1 MTTREEGDPMTQPA
15 VPGAEPLGLHLYG
28 WRQAPVVGVA
38 LLAMAAGFGQ
48 FGAVAALGDVAK
60 TFGHL
65 SNGASFSD
73 QAGLSGTVLGAGLAI
88 LRLASLGA
96 LPLAGL
102 ADRFGRRTT
111 LLVTC
116 ALGLVFT
123 MVAAASP
130 SYWWFVAIFACGR
143 PLLSATGAVAQ
154 VGAAELTPSAQRAR
168 AVALVTAGYGLGAGL
183 TAVIHSLGESALGF
197 RGVFALAVVP
207 LAFLPFIRT
216 LVKEPDRYRSLSAA
230 EHRQPVLGP
239 VAPPHRRRL
248 VVVAALAFCVAVMT
262 GPANS
267 LVFIYAQNVR
277 HLPGPLTAAMV
288 VGAGVTGL
296 VGLVVGRFLADRI
309 GRRPTVA
316 LAMVAMA
323 GFGILTYSGSK
334 AALVTGYVLGVL
346 AGAVF
351 APAGGALANE
361 LFPTAVRASVAGWNV
376 AAGVLGAAVGL
387 VVFGALADVAGVG
400 NHTAL
405 AAAVTFLP
413 MVPATAL
420 LLALPETNG
429 RELEELWPEPR

>member
-1 MTTREEGDPMTQPA
+1 MTSPA
-15 VPGAEPLGLHLYG
+15 VPGDPTRLHLYG

-38 LLAMAAGFGQ
+38 LLAVAAGFGQ

-65 SNGASFSD
+65 THGASFAD
-73 QAGLSGTVLGAGLAI
+73 QAGLSGTVLGTGLAV

-102 ADRFGRRTT
+102 ADRFGRRRT

-116 ALGLVFT
+116 ALGLAFT
-123 MVAAASP
+123 IAAAASP
-130 SYWWFVAIFACGR
+130 SYWWFVVIFACGR
-143 PLLSATGAVAQ
+143 PLLSATGALAQ
-154 VGAAELTPSAQRAR
+154 VGAAELTPSGQRAR
-168 AVALVTAGYGLGAGL
+168 AVALIAAGYGLGAGL

-207 LAFLPFIRT
+207 LAFLPFVRALI
-216 LVKEPDRYRSLSAA
+216 VEPDRYRSLTRP
-230 EHRQPVLGP
+230 EHRRPVLGP
-239 VAPPHRRRL
+239 VAAPYRRRL

-277 HLPGPLTAAMV
+277 HLSGPFTAAMV
-288 VGAGVTGL
+288 VGAGLTGL
-296 VGLVVGRFLADRI
+296 AGLLVGRLLADRL

-316 LAMVAMA
+316 VAMVAMA
-323 GFGILTYSGSK
+323 GFGVLTYSGSK
-334 AALVTGYVLGVL
+334 ASLVAGYVLGVL

-376 AAGVLGAAVGL
+376 AAGVLGAVVGL
-387 VVFGALADVAGVG
+387 LVFGALADVSGVG

-413 MVPATAL
+413 MISASAL
-420 LLALPETNG
+420 LLLLPETKG
-429 RELEELWPEPR
+429 REPEDLWLEDR

>member
-1 MTTREEGDPMTQPA
+1 MTSPG
-15 VPGAEPLGLHLYG
+15 VPGTQPLGLHLYG

-38 LLAMAAGFGQ
+38 LLAVAAGFGQ

-65 SNGASFSD
+65 THGASFSD
-73 QAGLSGTVLGAGLAI
+73 QAGLSGTVLGTGLAV

-123 MVAAASP
+123 IVAAASP

-154 VGAAELTPSAQRAR
+154 VSAAELTPSAQRAR
-168 AVALVTAGYGLGAGL
+168 AVALVAAGYGLGAGL

-207 LAFLPFIRT
+207 LAFLPFIGT
-216 LVKEPDRYRSLSAA
+216 LVKEPDRYRSMSAA

-239 VAPPHRRRL
+239 VAPPYRRRL

-296 VGLVVGRFLADRI
+296 GGLLIGRFLADRL
-309 GRRPTVA
+309 GRRPAVA
-316 LAMVAMA
+316 VAMVGMA

-376 AAGVLGAAVGL
+376 AAGVLGAVVGL

-405 AAAVTFLP
+405 AATVTFLP

-420 LLALPETNG
+420 LLALPETKG
-429 RELEELWPEPR
+429 REPEELWPEPR